1 MTWNWKSKTLVAGLA
16 VTLVAAV
23 AVSQNRPWHGRGG
36 HGGFEHML
44 GFFTDYLDLTAD
56 QQAQAKQI
64 VENGKTAMKPLFE
77 QMKSG
82 HMQMRQLEESGTFDE
97 GKVRALASQQAQTMT
112 EVIVQK
118 AKIKS
123 QLFAILT
130 PDQKAKLQKFME
142 KRQQR
147 MMEHMGGPEG
157 PGPDGPGPDGP
168 GL

>member
-1 MTWNWKSKTLVAGLA
+1 MKWNWKGKAVVVGLS
-16 VTLVAAV
+16 VTLIAAI

-36 HGGFEHML
+36 RGFEKHML
-44 GFFTDYLDLTAD
+44 EFFTDYLDLTAD

-64 VENGKTAMKPLFE
+64 VESGKTTMQPLME

-82 HMQMRQLEESGTFDE
+82 HLQMRQLEESSTFDE
-97 GKVRALASQQAQTMT
+97 AKVRVLASQQAQTMT
-112 EVIVQK
+112 EMIVQK

-130 PDQKAKLQKFME
+130 ADQKAKLQKFEE
-142 KRQQR
+142 KRHQH
-147 MMEHMGGPEG
+147 MMEHM
-157 PGPDGPGPDGP
+157 PGPDGP